1 MARKKDKKKKESRF
15 GWGSDEAEEE
25 KVAEGLRRT
34 EMDEGKVQLVD
45 RDIST
50 PVIETYDA
58 DTGELEGSILL
69 KDGNREGLL
78 GLVKIEEA
86 VDVELDHSANIE
98 KINFTGKLQVENPS
112 EKDRIWD
119 IDIALKN
126 IEGTD
131 LESNEIKIRE
141 LGTESDTNVYSE
153 DFSITGEATNLLLI
167 KEYVNTL
174 PDADDVLN
182 ERDIET
188 DLLRSK
194 DKTSR
199 VGKTVKER
207 KYNESNEYS
216 DLDEDEEED
225 EEDEEEEEEED
236 EDDEDLMT
244 DGGVDAED
252 YSLQSFG
259 ISIDK
264 ENIVTFA
271 IALHSLYKKP
281 ISNVKVVKTI
291 PKDFTDPVIR
301 ETTEGRGEV
310 EDNKI
315 VWTIDKLVPETTE
328 IMKFTCSIMVTDI
341 TKRKTGPIEV
351 TYKANSSFAGGL
363 DIDKYDAYT
372 RNKFY
377 VDTVERD
384 EEPGVWDCKLVF
396 ENPSEF
402 ILQLFNAD
410 VYSPENESEKFVDID
425 PKDVSLLPAGA
436 QWHSKKWRFESEELP
451 AFRKKLEFRVMPDF
465 QTHVNGTI
473 SISDVI
479 LEIASIT
486 GDMSYDITQVPTYK
500 EQDVVAKLKIIN
512 NGSAPLNEVTITQ
525 KYFTN
530 EFKPPSA
537 SEVTMKWDGD
547 EMDLSSSSVD
557 FGSNVLQ
564 ISLKDLRNSTTG
576 MFMPESI
583 LEFEYPIH
591 CINPVKESTFESEM
605 LYLANT
611 FPLSQ
616 ELEFS
621 PEVPVIEALHLRRK
635 FRIGKEVIP
644 IGRLGKYQI
653 ILTLENIGTAPL
665 QNVVLMDKVPDNFE
679 YGSYSGGKPKI
690 TDEVGEDTLKWT
702 IDLLNADEKV
712 EISYEIS
719 GTGEYSPSDAQ
730 LGL

>member
-1 MARKKDKKKKESRF
+1 MARKKDKKKKESKF

-34 EMDEGKVQLVD
+34 EMDEGKVRLVD

-78 GLVKIEEA
+78 GLVKIIEA
-86 VDVELDHSANIE
+86 VDVELDHGANIE
-98 KINFTGKLQVENPS
+98 SINFTGKLNVENPS

-141 LGTESDTNVYSE
+141 LGTEPDTNVYSE
-153 DFSITGEATNLLLI
+153 DFSITGEAKNLLLI

-174 PDADDVLN
+174 PDADNVLN
-182 ERDIET
+182 LRDIET

-194 DKTSR
+194 DKTSS
-199 VGKTVKER
+199 VGKSVKER
-207 KYNESNEYS
+207 KFEETNEYN
-216 DLDEDEEED
+216 DLDEDEEE
-225 EEDEEEEEEED
+225 EDEEEED
-236 EDDEDLMT
+236 EDFMA
-244 DGGVDAED
+244 DGGVDADD

-271 IALHSLYKKP
+271 IALRNLYDKP
-281 ISNVKVVKTI
+281 IANVKVVKTI
-291 PKDFTDPVIR
+291 PEDFSDPVIG

-310 EDNKI
+310 EGNKI
-315 VWTIDKLVPETTE
+315 IWTIDKLVPETTV

-341 TKRKTGPIEV
+341 TKRRTGPLEV
-351 TYKANSSFAGGL
+351 TYIANSSFAGGL
-363 DIDKYDAYT
+363 NIDKYDAYT

-377 VDTVERD
+377 IDTVERD

-410 VYSPENESEKFVDID
+410 VYSPEDESEKFVDID
-425 PKDVSLLPAGA
+425 PEDVSLLPAGA

-465 QTHVNGTI
+465 QTNVNGTI

-500 EQDVVAKLKIIN
+500 EQDVMATLKIIN
-512 NGSAPLNEVTITQ
+512 NGSAPLNQISITQ
-525 KYFTN
+525 QYFTN

-537 SEVTMKWDGD
+537 SEVKLIWDGK
-547 EMDLSSSSVD
+547 EVDLKSGNVD
-557 FGSNVLQ
+557 FDNSVFK
-564 ISLKDLRNSTTG
+564 ISLNDLRNADTG

-583 LEFEYPIH
+583 LKFEYPIH
-591 CINPVKESTFESEM
+591 CINPVKEANFQSDIIYF
-605 LYLANT
+605 ANT
-611 FPLSQ
+611 YPLSQ
-616 ELEFS
+616 ELEFR
-621 PEVPVIEALHLRRK
+621 PEVPLIEALHLRRK
-635 FRIGKEVIP
+635 FRIGKEVVP
-644 IGRLGKYQI
+644 IGALGKYQI

-702 IDLLNADEKV
+702 IDLLNADDKV
-712 EISYEIS
+712 EISYQIS
-719 GTGEYSPSDAQ
+719 GSGEYSPSDAQ
-730 LGL
+730 IGL

>member
-1 MARKKDKKKKESRF
+1 MARKKDKKKKEPRF
-15 GWGSDEAEEE
+15 GWGSEEVDEE

-34 EMDEGKVQLVD
+34 EMDEGKVRLVD

-78 GLVKIEEA
+78 GLVKIDEA
-86 VDVELDHSANIE
+86 VDVELDHNANIE
-98 KINFTGKLQVENPS
+98 SINFTGKLNVENPS
-112 EKDRIWD
+112 KKDRIWD
-119 IDIALKN
+119 IDIELKN
-126 IEGTD
+126 IEGTN

-141 LGTESDTNVYSE
+141 LGTDDDTNLYSE
-153 DFSITGEATNLLLI
+153 DFSITGDAKNLLLI

-174 PDADDVLN
+174 PDADSVLN
-182 ERDIET
+182 LRDIET
-188 DLLRSK
+188 DLMRSK
-194 DKTSR
+194 DKSSK
-199 VGKTVKER
+199 VGKKVKER
-207 KYNESNEYS
+207 KVEETNESY
-216 DLDEDEEED
+216 DLD
-225 EEDEEEEEEED
+225 EEDEEEEEE
-236 EDDEDLMT
+236 DEDLMT
-244 DGGVDAED
+244 DGGIDADD

-271 IALHSLYKKP
+271 IALYSLYDKP
-281 ISNVKVVKTI
+281 INDLKIVKTI
-291 PKDFTDPVIR
+291 PADFANPIIG

-310 EDNKI
+310 EGNKI
-315 VWTIDKLVPETTE
+315 VWSIDKLVPETTVL
-328 IMKFTCSIMVTDI
+328 MKFSCSIMVTDI
-341 TKRKTGPIEV
+341 TKRRTGPIEV
-351 TYKANSSFAGGL
+351 TYKASSSFAGGL
-363 DIDKYDAYT
+363 NIDKYDAYT

-410 VYSPENESEKFVDID
+410 VYSPEDESEKYVDID

-465 QTHVNGTI
+465 QTNVSGSI
-473 SISDVI
+473 SVSDVI

-512 NGSAPLNEVTITQ
+512 NGSAPLNEISVAQ
-525 KYFTN
+525 QYFTN
-530 EFKPPSA
+530 EFKPPNA
-537 SEVTMKWDGD
+537 SEVTLIWDGD
-547 EMDLSSSSVD
+547 EVDINSSSVNFD
-557 FGSNVLQ
+557 NSVFK
-564 ISLKDLRNSTTG
+564 ISLADLRNSDTG
-576 MFMPESI
+576 LFMPESI

-591 CINPVKESTFESEM
+591 SVNPVKEASFESDII
-605 LYLANT
+605 YFANT

-621 PEVPVIEALHLRRK
+621 PEVPIIEALHLRRR
-635 FRIGKEVIP
+635 FRIGKEVVP
-644 IGRLGKYQI
+644 IGALGKYQI

-679 YGSYSGGKPKI
+679 YGRYSGGKPQI

-702 IDLLNADEKV
+702 IDLLNADEKL
-712 EISYEIS
+712 EITYEIS

>member
-1 MARKKDKKKKESRF
+1 MARKKDKKKKEPRF
-15 GWGSDEAEEE
+15 GWGSEEVDEE

-34 EMDEGKVQLVD
+34 EMDEGKVRLVD
-45 RDIST
+45 KDIST

-78 GLVKIEEA
+78 GLVKIDEA
-86 VDVELDHSANIE
+86 VDVELDHNANIE
-98 KINFTGKLQVENPS
+98 SINFTGKLNVENPS
-112 EKDRIWD
+112 KKDRIWD
-119 IDIALKN
+119 IDIELKN
-126 IEGTD
+126 IEGTN

-141 LGTESDTNVYSE
+141 LGTDDDTNLYSE
-153 DFSITGEATNLLLI
+153 DFSITGDAKNLLLI

-174 PDADDVLN
+174 PDADSVLN
-182 ERDIET
+182 LRDIET
-188 DLLRSK
+188 DLMRSK
-194 DKTSR
+194 DKSSK
-199 VGKTVKER
+199 VGKKVKER
-207 KYNESNEYS
+207 KVEETNESY
-216 DLDEDEEED
+216 DLD
-225 EEDEEEEEEED
+225 EEDEEEEEE
-236 EDDEDLMT
+236 DEDLMT
-244 DGGVDAED
+244 DGGIDADD

-271 IALHSLYKKP
+271 IALYSLYDKP
-281 ISNVKVVKTI
+281 INDLKIVKTI
-291 PKDFTDPVIR
+291 PADFANPIIG

-310 EDNKI
+310 EGNKI
-315 VWTIDKLVPETTE
+315 VWSIDKLVPETTVL
-328 IMKFTCSIMVTDI
+328 MKFSCSIMVTDI
-341 TKRKTGPIEV
+341 TKRRTGPIEV
-351 TYKANSSFAGGL
+351 TYKASSSFAGGL
-363 DIDKYDAYT
+363 NIDKYDAYT

-410 VYSPENESEKFVDID
+410 VYSPEDESEKYVDID

-465 QTHVNGTI
+465 QTNVSGSI
-473 SISDVI
+473 SVSDVI

-512 NGSAPLNEVTITQ
+512 NGSAPLNEISVAQ
-525 KYFTN
+525 QYFTN
-530 EFKPPSA
+530 EFKPPNA
-537 SEVTMKWDGD
+537 SEVTLIWDGD
-547 EMDLSSSSVD
+547 EVDINSSSVNFD
-557 FGSNVLQ
+557 NSVFK
-564 ISLKDLRNSTTG
+564 ISLADLRNSDTG
-576 MFMPESI
+576 LFMPESI

-591 CINPVKESTFESEM
+591 SVNPVKEASFESDII
-605 LYLANT
+605 YFANT

-621 PEVPVIEALHLRRK
+621 PEVPIIEALHLRRR
-635 FRIGKEVIP
+635 FRIGKEVVP
-644 IGRLGKYQI
+644 IGALGKYQI

-679 YGSYSGGKPKI
+679 YGRYSGGKPQI

-702 IDLLNADEKV
+702 IDLLNADEKL
-712 EISYEIS
+712 EITYEIS

>member
-1 MARKKDKKKKESRF
+1 MARKKDKKKKETRF
-15 GWGSDEAEEE
+15 GWGSDEEAEE

-34 EMDEGKVQLVD
+34 EMDEGRVKLVD
-45 RDIST
+45 RDLST

-78 GLVKIEEA
+78 GLVKIIEA

-98 KINFTGKLQVENPS
+98 SINFTGKINVENPS
-112 EKDRIWD
+112 EKDRLWD
-119 IDIALKN
+119 IDVTLKN
-126 IEGTD
+126 IEDTN
-131 LESNEIKIRE
+131 LKSNEMKIRE
-141 LGTESDTNVYSE
+141 LGTTDESDYYTEN
-153 DFSITGEATNLLLI
+153 FSITGEAKNLLLVR
-167 KEYVNTL
+167 EYVNTL
-174 PDADDVLN
+174 PDADSVLN
-182 ERDIET
+182 IRDIET
-188 DLLRSK
+188 DLLKSK
-194 DKTSR
+194 DKSKK
-199 VGKTVKER
+199 VGKNVKER
-207 KYNESNEYS
+207 KAEVKESSDENE
-216 DLDEDEEED
+216 EEED
-225 EEDEEEEEEED
+225 DEYEED
-236 EDDEDLMT
+236 EDDDDEDFMT
-244 DGGVDAED
+244 DGGVDADE

-271 IALHSLYKKP
+271 IALHNLYDKP
-281 ISNVKVVKTI
+281 IQNVKVVKTI
-291 PKDFTDPVIR
+291 QEDFTNPTIR
-301 ETTEGRGEV
+301 ETTEGRAEV

-315 VWTIDKLVPETTE
+315 TWTIDKLVPKTTV

-341 TKRKTGPIEV
+341 TKRKTGPMEV
-351 TYKANSSFAGGL
+351 TYTANSSFAGGL
-363 DIDKYDAYT
+363 AIDKYDAYT

-377 VDTVERD
+377 VDTLERD

-410 VYSPENESEKFVDID
+410 VYSPDDESVKFVDID

-436 QWHSKKWRFESEELP
+436 QWHSNKWRFESEELP

-465 QTHVNGTI
+465 QTIVNGTV

-486 GDMSYDITQVPTYK
+486 GDMAYDLTQVPTYK
-500 EQDVVAKLKIIN
+500 EQDVIATLKIVN
-512 NGSAPLNEVTITQ
+512 NGSAPLNEVSITQ
-525 KYFTN
+525 QYFTN
-530 EFKPPSA
+530 EFKPPNA
-537 SEVTMKWDGD
+537 GDVKLMWDGD
-547 EMDLSSSSVD
+547 EVELNS
-557 FGSNVLQ
+557 SNVNFNNNVLT
-564 ISLKDLRNSTTG
+564 ISLTDLRNSDTG

-591 CINPVKESTFESEM
+591 SINPVKEATFESEI
-605 LYLANT
+605 LYVANT

-616 ELEFS
+616 ELEFR
-621 PEVPVIEALHLRRK
+621 PEVPTIEALHLRRK
-635 FRIGKEVIP
+635 FRIGKEVLH
-644 IGRLGKYQI
+644 IGALGKYRI
-653 ILTLENIGTAPL
+653 ILTLENIGNAPL

-679 YGSYSGGKPKI
+679 YGSYSGGKPQI

-702 IDLLNADEKV
+702 IDLLNADEKI

>member
-1 MARKKDKKKKESRF
+1 MARKKDKKKKESGY
-15 GWGSDEAEEE
+15 GWGRDEEAEE

-34 EMDEGKVQLVD
+34 EMDEGKVKLVD

-78 GLVKIEEA
+78 GLVKIIEA
-86 VDVELDHSANIE
+86 VDVELDHNANIE
-98 KINFTGKLQVENPS
+98 AINFTGKINVENPS
-112 EKDRIWD
+112 EKDRLWD
-119 IDIALKN
+119 IDVTLKN
-126 IEGTD
+126 IEDTN
-131 LESNEIKIRE
+131 LKSNEIKIRE
-141 LGTESDTNVYSE
+141 LGTTDESDFYTEN
-153 DFSITGEATNLLLI
+153 FSITGEAKNLLLVR
-167 KEYVNTL
+167 EYVNTL
-174 PDADDVLN
+174 PDADSVLN
-182 ERDIET
+182 IRDIET
-188 DLLRSK
+188 DLLKSK
-194 DKTSR
+194 DKSKK
-199 VGKTVKER
+199 VGKSVKER
-207 KYNESNEYS
+207 KIEDVDDYTDEEV
-216 DLDEDEEED
+216 DEDEEED
-225 EEDEEEEEEED
+225 E
-236 EDDEDLMT
+236 DDDDDFMT
-244 DGGVDAED
+244 DGGVDADE

-271 IALHSLYKKP
+271 VALHNLYDKP
-281 ISNVKVVKTI
+281 IRDVKVVKTI
-291 PKDFTDPVIR
+291 QEDFTNPTIR
-301 ETTEGRGEV
+301 KTTEGRAEV
-310 EDNKI
+310 EDDKI
-315 VWTIDKLVPETTE
+315 TWTIDKLAPETTV

-351 TYKANSSFAGGL
+351 TYTANSSFAGGL
-363 DIDKYDAYT
+363 AIDKYDAYT

-377 VDTVERD
+377 VDTLERD

-410 VYSPENESEKFVDID
+410 VYSPDDESVKFVDID

-436 QWHSKKWRFESEELP
+436 QWHSIKWRFESEELP

-465 QTHVNGTI
+465 QTNVNGTI

-486 GDMSYDITQVPTYK
+486 GDMAYDLTQVPTYK
-500 EQDVVAKLKIIN
+500 EQDVVATLKIVN
-512 NGSAPLNEVTITQ
+512 NGSAPLNEVRITQ
-525 KYFTN
+525 QYFTN
-530 EFKPPSA
+530 EFKPPKA
-537 SEVTMKWDGD
+537 GEVKLKWDGD
-547 EMDLSSSSVD
+547 EVELNS
-557 FGSNVLQ
+557 SNVNFNNNVLI
-564 ISLKDLRNSTTG
+564 ISLTDLRNSATD

-591 CINPVKESTFESEM
+591 SINPVKEATFESEIN
-605 LYLANT
+605 YVANT

-616 ELEFS
+616 ELEFR
-621 PEVPVIEALHLRRK
+621 PEVPIIEALHLRRK
-635 FRIGKEVIP
+635 FRIGKEVLH
-644 IGRLGKYQI
+644 IGALGKYRI
-653 ILTLENIGTAPL
+653 ILTLENIGNAPL

-679 YGSYSGGKPKI
+679 YGSYSGGKPQI

-702 IDLLNADEKV
+702 IDLLNADEKI